1 MHSVV
6 DFTSPLKDID
16 TRFTPTICSPKAGEE
31 SGRKQYRRGTQYSY
45 KEREAIKSILHDV
58 MNTENKRVQYDPRDP
73 IFQLVEEVK
82 PQQDNGACISCER
95 VFVRSTK
102 VGFCKF
108 CGKKA
113 CVDCLKRKRAFPK
126 SELKWKRGG
135 ICFVCEQKFYIHS
148 AYQEYGKKFEIL
160 GNLFCFPE
168 RSLISLFS
176 IADSHES
183 KLRLDVEEKDIK
195 HSKVLLDTELLMQK
209 VIDKQDQIRNLE
221 ETLQFEIDLL
231 NQETEK
237 LHKERETFF
246 RNGQKKGEENR

>member
-1 MHSVV
+1 MHLVRARVCTLSKGRLLQVLRKKGLRRL
-6 DFTSPLKDID
+6 S
-16 TRFTPTICSPKAGEE
+16 KAQA
-31 SGRKQYRRGTQYSY
+31 SIP
-45 KEREAIKSILHDV
+45 KER
-58 MNTENKRVQYDPRDP
+58 
-73 IFQLVEEVK
+73 
-82 PQQDNGACISCER
+82 
-95 VFVRSTK
+95 TK
-102 VGFCKF
+102 VE
-108 CGKKA
+108 
-113 CVDCLKRKRAFPK
+113 KRRDLLRMRA
-126 SELKWKRGG
+126 
-135 ICFVCEQKFYIHS
+135 
-148 AYQEYGKKFEIL
+148 EIL
-160 GNLFCFPE
+160 YSQCIPRVRQKIRNSWYIFCNPE

-176 IADSHES
+176 IADSRES